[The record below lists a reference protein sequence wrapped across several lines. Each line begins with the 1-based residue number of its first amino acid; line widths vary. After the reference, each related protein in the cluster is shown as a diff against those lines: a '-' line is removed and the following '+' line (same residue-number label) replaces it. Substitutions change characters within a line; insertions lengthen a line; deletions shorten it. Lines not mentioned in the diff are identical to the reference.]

1 MPLEVGLLF
10 KMPYSKSMILHFTEY
25 WKIIVFPPSFCMCSL
40 QYLRGIWILTWNLV
54 IWDTLWAAQS
64 FPVNW
69 LPVPS
74 FHQGYSGRGAHDA
87 AREIGGIREYGEAQ
101 VQKMYRNVFKTWC
114 PPALMRILMTTD
126 LPPHVNNCA
135 MDRDEVGKM
144 QEGDLISLHLA
155 DSFCFSSGLTHFQ
168 QFREEFEWWIFHLTL
183 YILK

>member
-114 PPALMRILMTTD
+114 PPALMRILMTTN
-126 LPPHVNNCA
+126 LPPPMLIIVPWIGMRLERCRKVTWFHCTLQIHSAFLLGSHISSNS
-135 MDRDEVGKM
+135 GK
-144 QEGDLISLHLA
+144 SLNGEY
-155 DSFCFSSGLTHFQ
+155 S
-168 QFREEFEWWIFHLTL
+168 I
-183 YILK
+183 